1 MKLINNQSCL
11 KSLKMEME
19 MENVFPRQVGGLFLQ
34 TIAMFELLQVD
45 LMKRNPEVGA
55 SCGRIHPTG
64 SGYMQWYQVRSIE
77 DLMTLIFV

>member
-1 MKLINNQSCL
+1 
-11 KSLKMEME
+11 
-19 MENVFPRQVGGLFLQ
+19 
-34 TIAMFELLQVD
+34 MFELLQVD

-77 DLMTLIFV
+77 DLMT